1 MSTMGMNQS
10 NNGTNYGN
18 SWSVSRKASSANS
31 VVGPG
36 ASVFGVD
43 AVTGVMAN
51 WTSIM
56 VRGAEPSL
64 EVSWAGRP
72 MHIWLALESEPTVRW
87 LLNDPLTAM
96 LVEYTNGDSQQ
107 DFDFGRHLVDK
118 MPLHPVQTH
127 ESIESNVLW
136 VFNSESI
143 EFVASS
149 LAIAIESFQ
158 PRKKPA
164 PEPLEPPPLD
174 LGIPDGW

>member
-1 MSTMGMNQS
+1 MNQS
-10 NNGTNYGN
+10 SSTNYGN
-18 SWSVSRKASSANS
+18 SWSVSRAASSANS

-36 ASVFGVD
+36 ASVFRVD

-72 MHIWLALESEPTVRW
+72 MHVWLALESEPTVRW

-96 LVEYTNGDSQQ
+96 LAEYANGDSQQ
-107 DFDFGRHLVDK
+107 DFGRHLVDK
-118 MPLHPVQTH
+118 MPLHPTQTH
-127 ESIESNVLW
+127 VSIESNTVW

-149 LAIAIESFQ
+149 LANAIMSFE

-164 PEPLEPPPLD
+164 PEPLVPPPLD